1 MKKIMLTVAML
12 ALAFSAQ
19 PVSAAGGSV
28 TGGSVF
34 GTQSTAVALGQG
46 NANGAVTLGLADIT
60 SFVGTFDY
68 GMSKFTTGRMKLGFA
83 DANNSDMAISL
94 GGEIRWQVW
103 SVANSMAG
111 KGNKN
116 RKADLTRKANQ
127 KPFDLSIGVMTEY
140 LSIERDAVIS
150 NVPTTISESVFQFG
164 GFLLASQSF
173 VTKSGKLITPYGRL
187 NVRLEDTKS
196 KPAGGISDS
205 NSDIEIGF
213 NTGVSYQFT
222 NTMNIYGEFQMDGN
236 NGLFIGVDFKVM

>member
-12 ALAFSAQ
+12 ALALSAQ
-19 PVSAAGGSV
+19 PVAAA
-28 TGGSVF
+28 GGSVF

-46 NANGAVTLGLADIT
+46 NANGAITLGLADIT

-68 GMSKFTTGRMKLGFA
+68 GMSKFTTVRMKLGFA
-83 DANNSDMAISL
+83 DANKSDMAISL

-111 KGNKN
+111 KGNRN

-140 LSIERDAVIS
+140 LSFDNDFIWLGVQNKS
-150 NVPTTISESVFQFG
+150 SVSIYQFG
-164 GFLLASQSF
+164 GFLLGSHSF
-173 VTKSGKLITPYGRL
+173 VTKGGKMITPYARF
-187 NVRLEDTKS
+187 NVRMENTNFSVNSVK
-196 KPAGGISDS
+196 ISS
-205 NSDIEIGF
+205 SDIEIGF
-213 NTGVSYQFT
+213 NSGVSYQFT

-236 NGLFIGVDFKVM
+236 DGLFIGVDFKVM

>member
-12 ALAFSAQ
+12 ALALSAQ
-19 PVSAAGGSV
+19 PVAAA
-28 TGGSVF
+28 GGSVF

-83 DANNSDMAISL
+83 DANKSDMAISL

-103 SVANSMAG
+103 SAANSMAG

-116 RKADLTRKANQ
+116 RKGNLTRKANQ

-140 LSIERDAVIS
+140 LSIDKKAATLVTYSTSI
-150 NVPTTISESVFQFG
+150 FQFG
-164 GFLLASQSF
+164 GFLLGSHAF
-173 VTKSGKLITPYGRL
+173 VTNGGKMITPYGRFS
-187 NVRLEDTKS
+187 VRLEDTNFEDNSGKV
-196 KPAGGISDS
+196 S

-222 NTMNIYGEFQMDGN
+222 NTMNIYGEIQMDGN
-236 NGLFIGVDFKVM
+236 DGLFIGVDFKVM

>member
-12 ALAFSAQ
+12 ALALSAQ
-19 PVSAAGGSV
+19 PVAAA
-28 TGGSVF
+28 GGSVF

-46 NANGAVTLGLADIT
+46 NANGAITLGLADIT

-68 GMSKFTTGRMKLGFA
+68 GMSKFTTVRMKLGFA
-83 DANNSDMAISL
+83 DAGNSDLAISL

-140 LSIERDAVIS
+140 LSIDTKIGI
-150 NVPTTISESVFQFG
+150 TTYSSSVFQFG
-164 GFLLASQSF
+164 GFLLGSHSF
-173 VTKSGKLITPYGRL
+173 VTNGGKMITPYGRF
-187 NVRLEDTKS
+187 NVRYEDTNFDDLSGKN
-196 KPAGGISDS
+196 S
-205 NSDIEIGF
+205 NSNIEIGLS
-213 NTGVSYQFT
+213 TGVSYQFT
-222 NTMNIYGEFQMDGN
+222 NTMNIYGELQMDGN
-236 NGLFIGVDFKVM
+236 DGLFVGIDFKVM

>member
-12 ALAFSAQ
+12 ALALSAQ
-19 PVSAAGGSV
+19 PVAAA
-28 TGGSVF
+28 GGSVF

-46 NANGAVTLGLADIT
+46 NANGAITLGLADIT

-68 GMSKFTTGRMKLGFA
+68 GMSKFTTVRMKLGFA
-83 DANNSDMAISL
+83 DAGNSDLAISL

-140 LSIERDAVIS
+140 LSIDTKIGI
-150 NVPTTISESVFQFG
+150 TTYSSSVFQFG
-164 GFLLASQSF
+164 GFLLGSHSF
-173 VTKSGKLITPYGRL
+173 VTNGGKMITPYGRF
-187 NVRLEDTKS
+187 NVRYEDTNFDDLSGKN
-196 KPAGGISDS
+196 S
-205 NSDIEIGF
+205 NSNIEIGLS
-213 NTGVSYQFT
+213 TGVSYQFT
-222 NTMNIYGEFQMDGN
+222 NTMNIYGEIQMDGN
-236 NGLFIGVDFKVM
+236 DGLFIGVDFKVM

>member
-12 ALAFSAQ
+12 ALALSAQ
-19 PVSAAGGSV
+19 PVAAA
-28 TGGSVF
+28 GGSVF

-46 NANGAVTLGLADIT
+46 NANGAITLGLADIT

-68 GMSKFTTGRMKLGFA
+68 GMSKFTTVRMKLGFA
-83 DANNSDMAISL
+83 DAGNSDLAISL

-140 LSIERDAVIS
+140 LSIDTKIGI
-150 NVPTTISESVFQFG
+150 TTYSSSVFQFG
-164 GFLLASQSF
+164 GFLLGSHSF
-173 VTKSGKLITPYGRL
+173 VTNGGKMITPYGRFS
-187 NVRLEDTKS
+187 VRYEDTNSEDINGKF
-196 KPAGGISDS
+196 S

-236 NGLFIGVDFKVM
+236 DGLFIGVDFKVM